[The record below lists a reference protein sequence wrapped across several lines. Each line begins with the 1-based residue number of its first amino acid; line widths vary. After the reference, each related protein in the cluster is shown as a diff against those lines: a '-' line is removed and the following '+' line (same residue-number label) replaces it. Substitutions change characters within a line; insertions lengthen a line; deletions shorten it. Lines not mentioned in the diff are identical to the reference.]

1 MVVPVPSLSVACK
14 RKLNWPYIAI
24 FTFLCLLFYLAWPV
38 LMNHSKEEEKDL
50 AQNNIAFV
58 MQLKEPNDSEAI
70 RLVFRLKQC
79 LASICQHS
87 SINLTIHIFA
97 NSVGKDESLKVVEEI
112 ADYCTNGNYMR
123 VKFYDVEETI
133 ENILPAVN
141 LIKVSRDVKNKLWHL
156 NDLYL

>member
-1 MVVPVPSLSVACK
+1 
-14 RKLNWPYIAI
+14 
-24 FTFLCLLFYLAWPV
+24 
-38 LMNHSKEEEKDL
+38 MNHSKEEEKDL

-87 SINLTIHIFA
+87 TINLTIHMFA

-123 VKFYDVEETI
+123 VKFYDVEEAI

>member
-1 MVVPVPSLSVACK
+1 M
-14 RKLNWPYIAI
+14 
-24 FTFLCLLFYLAWPV
+24 
-38 LMNHSKEEEKDL
+38 

-123 VKFYDVEETI
+123 VKFYDVEEAI

>member
-1 MVVPVPSLSVACK
+1 
-14 RKLNWPYIAI
+14 
-24 FTFLCLLFYLAWPV
+24 
-38 LMNHSKEEEKDL
+38 MNYSKEEEKDL

-58 MQLKEPNDSEAI
+58 MQLKEPNDSESI

-87 SINLTIHIFA
+87 SINLTINIFA

-123 VKFYDVEETI
+123 VKFYDIEEAI

>member
-1 MVVPVPSLSVACK
+1 MFL
-14 RKLNWPYIAI
+14 II
-24 FTFLCLLFYLAWPV
+24 FLGFFFYLAWPV
-38 LMNHSKEEEKDL
+38 LMDHSKEEEKDL

-58 MQLKEPNDSEAI
+58 MQLKEPNDSESI

-87 SINLTIHIFA
+87 SINLTINIFA

-123 VKFYDVEETI
+123 VKFYDIEEAI

-156 NDLYL
+156 DDLYL